1 MLIGVEHAVL
11 DVSDSKGDR
20 SIVMSDRD
28 KQNITHE
35 LAQVLGREPKAAELD
50 RAMSEYVDNEILV
63 NEALLL
69 GIHRVDSVVRQ
80 RILMNMAFVNGQGDD
95 RQLLDRANQMDMYR
109 SDIVVRRRL
118 IERMTKIIQQQGAG
132 VSDDALVSFIEN
144 NPERY
149 QHPARVRVVH
159 GYFSNRHFEK
169 QKIDKWY
176 QHWVSGVLT
185 DNDMQAKA
193 TSIAVGNDR
202 FLNARQVESLFNQAI
217 RKPINTAL
225 LEGDHLEGDHRV
237 KGSHRETPLP
247 LQQGIGGYHF
257 LKIVEI
263 TAKTSLDLVEAKK
276 KALRDYLPIQQQRLV
291 ESTLIQL
298 RERYH
303 VSL

>member
-1 MLIGVEHAVL
+1 LLIGVEHAVL

-28 KQNITHE
+28 KQNITHA
-35 LAQVLGREPKAAELD
+35 LAQALGREPKVAELD
-50 RAMSEYVDNEILV
+50 RAMSEYIDNEILV

-118 IERMTKIIQQQGAG
+118 IERMKKIIQQQGAG
-132 VSDDALVSFIEN
+132 ISDDALVSFIEN

-202 FLNARQVESLFNQAI
+202 FLNAQQVESLFNQAI

-225 LEGDHLEGDHRV
+225 LEGDHLE
-237 KGSHRETPLP
+237 TPLP

-257 LKIVEI
+257 LKIAEI
-263 TAKTSLDLVEAKK
+263 TAKTPLDLVEAKK
-276 KALRDYLPIQQQRLV
+276 KALRDYLSIQQQTLV
-291 ESTLIQL
+291 ESTLVQL